1 MLGWLEQESMRLGT
15 RSQGRGGSR
24 LCEEFAVS
32 CQASEPV
39 FVITLALM
47 LVNVVHAGWPFL
59 EANNSW

>member
-15 RSQGRGGSR
+15 KSQGRGGSR

-39 FVITLALM
+39 SVVALALM
-47 LVNVVHAGWPFL
+47 LVNVRAGWPFL